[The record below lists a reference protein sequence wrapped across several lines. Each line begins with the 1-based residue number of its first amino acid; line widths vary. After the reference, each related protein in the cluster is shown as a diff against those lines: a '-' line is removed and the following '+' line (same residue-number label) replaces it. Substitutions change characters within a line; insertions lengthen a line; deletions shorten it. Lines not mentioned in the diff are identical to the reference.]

1 LPLAG
6 SSPLAELFQLCLTS
20 ATPIDVMGLKQRS
33 APNKHKLKGG
43 TDLVPPLFFGGQ
55 PAPLAKETLP
65 HGTIGGRAKVV

>member
-6 SSPLAELFQLCLTS
+6 ISPLAELFQLCLTN

-43 TDLVPPLFFGGQ
+43 AGLVPPLFFGGQ
-55 PAPLAKETLP
+55 QALYDSELAR
-65 HGTIGGRAKVV
+65 GASSRNAQGM

>member
-1 LPLAG
+1 
-6 SSPLAELFQLCLTS
+6 
-20 ATPIDVMGLKQRS
+20 MGLKQRS